1 MIDYIIHVPSL
12 SALVAALLKSN
23 PEYVDTTDPKNPV
36 IVQLTRTP
44 ATINPSNSDEMMAYV
59 RDLPTAWSQYSS
71 LVNVLA
77 EAPYD
82 PAHPGDAV
90 YTALF
95 ADSAAK
101 ATYDSVYPRTPVS
114 YTDQSGQT
122 QTYTPPERFGVVA

>member
-1 MIDYIIHVPSL
+1 MNDYIIHIPSY
-12 SALVAALLKSN
+12 SALVTALLKGN
-23 PEYVDTTDPKNPV
+23 PEWVDNTDPKNPV

-44 ATINPSNSDEMMAYV
+44 AVINPTNADEMMAYV
-59 RDLPTAWSQYSS
+59 RALPAAWSSYSS

-77 EAPYD
+77 QAPYD

-114 YTDQSGQT
+114 YTDPNGQT
-122 QTYTPPERFGVVA
+122 QTYTPPERFGAIA